1 VAEFVN
7 VECPSCGGPAQ
18 RETDT
23 MDTFVDSSWYFL
35 RYADAANAK
44 EIFDPSKVE
53 YWMPIDQYI
62 GGVEHA
68 VLHLLYARFIT
79 KVLHDI
85 GMVEVVE
92 PFARLFTQGMI
103 VLAGGKM
110 SKSKG
115 NVVSPDEFYESHGAD
130 ALRLYHL
137 FIGPPTDGAVWN
149 DNGVDGTSRFLDRV
163 WRIATGEVAGTIER
177 EETDADRA
185 ILAEAHRT
193 LQKVT
198 TDIDRFTF
206 NTAVAALMEFSNALS
221 TYLREGGRTATWRQ
235 CVRLMLLM
243 LSPMAPH
250 LAHELWEKGGY
261 EGMLATQPW
270 PQFDP
275 DLVRRET
282 VTMVVQVNG
291 RVRDRVE
298 VAADID
304 AAEAERLARSLDKIQ
319 PWLEAAEVHKVI
331 SRPPGLVNFVV
342 S

>member
-1 VAEFVN
+1 
-7 VECPSCGGPAQ
+7 
-18 RETDT
+18 
-23 MDTFVDSSWYFL
+23 
-35 RYADAANAK
+35 
-44 EIFDPSKVE
+44 
-53 YWMPIDQYI
+53 
-62 GGVEHA
+62 

-163 WRIATGEVAGTIER
+163 WRIATGEVADTVER

-221 TYLREGGRTATWRQ
+221 TYLREGGRTATWRE
-235 CVRLMLLM
+235 CVRLILLM

-250 LAHELWEKGGY
+250 LAHELWETGGY

-270 PQFDP
+270 PLFDP

-291 RVRDRVE
+291 RVRDRVD
-298 VAADID
+298 VPADID
-304 AAEAERLARSLDKIQ
+304 ATEAERLARSLDKIQ
-319 PWLEAAEVHKVI
+319 PWLETAEVRKVI
-331 SRPPGLVNFVV
+331 SRPPSLVNFVV